1 MRYKSEMTVRLAEN
15 RGQAAAEGNG
25 QDSSDSDNSVD
36 FSLQM
41 RRFVPLSMDEM
52 HGQDMIG
59 AKTKALATRPKT
71 AAAVVVYSDSD
82 SDGFEQQR
90 ARQGR
95 AAAASIVPNSRIVG
109 RDVASASFLSFSA
122 MRAGSAT
129 QNTAREKDKL
139 LYGSGSDDGC

>member
-1 MRYKSEMTVRLAEN
+1 MTVRLAEN

-25 QDSSDSDNSVD
+25 QDSTDSDNSVD

-52 HGQDMIG
+52 HGEEISG
-59 AKTKALATRPKT
+59 AKTKALAARPKT
-71 AAAVVVYSDSD
+71 AAAVVVFSDSD
-82 SDGFEQQR
+82 SDGFEQER

-95 AAAASIVPNSRIVG
+95 PSIIPNSRIVG
-109 RDVASASFLSFSA
+109 RDVASAAFLSFSA

-129 QNTAREKDKL
+129 QNTARENDKL
-139 LYGSGSDDGC
+139 LYSSGSDDGY